1 MNVISV
7 VLKDIETLKLFNV
20 VFDSKDEIF
29 YIHQ

>member
-7 VLKDIETLKLFNV
+7 VLKDIETLKLLNV